1 MKTTK
6 TMKTKNIFYGF
17 IIGLIFLTSCS
28 KSDDITNQEPNSN
41 VVTDIEGNSYNTV
54 EIGTQIWTKENLN
67 VSRYRNG
74 DPILQVAN
82 INEWNSLTTG
92 AWCYYKNE
100 ESNGVIYGKLYNW
113 YAINDPRGIAPEGW
127 HIPSTNEWI
136 LLKDFLITN
145 GFNYDQTTTGN
156 KIAKSLAS
164 KNLWAQN
171 KGLEGFSGN
180 NPVLGD
186 IGFGLLS
193 NNTTN
198 FTALPAGERDGTGSN
213 ANWWSSTS
221 VSSTN
226 AVGYRLEFNSSSL
239 ILLNNKSKR
248 AGFSIRLVKN

>member
-1 MKTTK
+1 
-6 TMKTKNIFYGF
+6 MKTKNIFNGI

-28 KSDDITNQEPNSN
+28 NSDEAENQNPNST

-54 EIGTQIWTKENLN
+54 AIGTQIWTKENLK
-67 VSRYRNG
+67 VSKYRNG

-82 INEWNSLTTG
+82 INEWNSLSTG

-100 ESNGVIYGKLYNW
+100 ESNGVTYGKLYNW

-171 KGLEGFSGN
+171 RGFADLDGI
-180 NPVLGD
+180 NPQLGD

-198 FTALPAGERDGTGSN
+198 FTALPGGESYGIGSN

-221 VSSTN
+221 ASNFN
-226 AVGYRLEFNSSSL
+226 AIGYRLQYNSNSL